1 MVGDLDRGAQYS
13 GTARP
18 QSDISM
24 YTTTDEQYEVRQV
37 DGEIDMEPLDK
48 ERVYRQYH
56 PGALIV
62 YDGEQYEVQRVVE
75 DTYQPFVELH
85 SKRSRNY
92 TQAIH
97 DKSITGLDID
107 RCRDLGEGYQ
117 LAAGTGTVHLNYSAY
132 NVLDMYDGTVVEAM
146 LPIDL
151 PPISFRTQLMWISFP
166 QSIIDH
172 VITEIPDETQ
182 ITPDSDSDFEHLG
195 MREYTLAGGYT
206 ALSMR

>member
-1 MVGDLDRGAQYS
+1 VEAAGQMVGDLDRGAQYS

-62 YDGEQYEVQRVVE
+62 YDGERYEVQRVVE

-107 RCRDLGEGYQ
+107 RCRDLGEGVS
-117 LAAGTGTVHLNYSAY
+117 TGCRDWDSPPELQCVQCARY
-132 NVLDMYDGTVVEAM
+132 VRRDGC
-146 LPIDL
+146 
-151 PPISFRTQLMWISFP
+151 
-166 QSIIDH
+166 
-172 VITEIPDETQ
+172 
-182 ITPDSDSDFEHLG
+182 
-195 MREYTLAGGYT
+195 
-206 ALSMR
+206 